1 MVLSFRYSPA
11 LTSIHGKMI
20 ALTFIGLAS
29 KQQQKSLL
37 GYIPIQYVGTL
48 NKRVIQHQACQ
59 DLKCLKKGKYWNKA
73 DLGLRNEI
81 NFIGVQENVAEV

>member
-1 MVLSFRYSPA
+1 MLSRSKERREGVAGREATGSRA
-11 LTSIHGKMI
+11 L
-20 ALTFIGLAS
+20 
-29 KQQQKSLL
+29 
-37 GYIPIQYVGTL
+37 
-48 NKRVIQHQACQ
+48 IQHQACQ

>member
-1 MVLSFRYSPA
+1 
-11 LTSIHGKMI
+11 MI

-48 NKRVIQHQACQ
+48 NNRVIQHQACQ